1 MSQPP
6 RDSSAAQ
13 PFSAHE
19 ESKEAALIEHRVN
32 ADEMFTLIDG
42 ILPFE
47 ACLYY
52 QVLPLSIEGSR
63 LNLGMVN
70 PVDQA
75 AAEYVRRQISYIN
88 YSVVTWKISSDWHRG
103 SLSRYLSHAAKAKQ
117 LRQRTA
123 QQEGDADAPVTS
135 ISDLFNS
142 QATLVVDTPEELEGE
157 LRAKKNPAS
166 PPVAAETVPISE
178 PSGKAASDRQSELRP
193 PRVEDASQPLELKV
207 EAKYRSMP
215 PEALQQLSSKNL
227 MEALLSQVLEEGIG
241 RLYFECHADYG
252 RILWSRDGVVQSVLN
267 SVSPETFQG
276 VINEFKRMTH
286 LPMLRVTKAR
296 QVEIE
301 RLFEGERVLLRFR
314 VMPTAEGEEA
324 TLQVLRGTALKFHQQ
339 QQIENLGRDAL
350 SIAQNLQQR
359 LSEIRKRGRQTL
371 NFSITQK
378 ETLPAIIRMLK
389 QMEAQIQEM
398 MQAVSAE
405 AENQAETEEQEEG

>member
-6 RDSSAAQ
+6 KDSSAAQ

-19 ESKEAALIEHRVN
+19 ESKEAALVEHRVN

-88 YSVVTWKISSDWHRG
+88 YSVVTWKISSDWHRD
-103 SLSRYLSHAAKAKQ
+103 SLSRYLSHAAKIKQ
-117 LRQRTA
+117 LRNRTSQA
-123 QQEGDADAPVTS
+123 KGEDATDVATPPDPS
-135 ISDLFNS
+135 NY
-142 QATLVVDTPEELEGE
+142 QATLVVDTPEELEDNFQAQ
-157 LRAKKNPAS
+157 RTP
-166 PPVAAETVPISE
+166 
-178 PSGKAASDRQSELRP
+178 AASSAASGSSPSNRSNEKEEASTRQSTSKL
-193 PRVEDASQPLELKV
+193 PRVENAPQPLELKV
-207 EAKYRSMP
+207 EAKYRFMT
-215 PEALQQLSSKNL
+215 PEALRQLSSKSL

-241 RLYFECHADYG
+241 RLYFECHADHG
-252 RILWSRDGVVQSVLN
+252 RILWSRDGVVQLVLDA
-267 SVSPETFQG
+267 VSSETFQG

-286 LPMLRVTKAR
+286 LPMLRMSKAK

-301 RLFEGERVLLRFR
+301 RLLQGERVLLRFR

-324 TLQVLRGTALKFHQQ
+324 TLQVLRGTALKFYQQ

-350 SIAQNLQQR
+350 GIAQNLQQR
-359 LSEIRKRGRQTL
+359 LSEIRDRGRQTL
-371 NFSITQK
+371 NFSITQQ
-378 ETLPAIIRMLK
+378 ETLPAIIRMLR

-398 MQAVSAE
+398 MQATSSE
-405 AENQAETEEQEEG
+405 SDGQEGEEN

>member
-6 RDSSAAQ
+6 KDSSAAQ

-19 ESKEAALIEHRVN
+19 ESREAALVEHRVN

-52 QVLPLSIEGSR
+52 QVLPLWIEGSR

-88 YSVVTWKISSDWHRG
+88 YSVVTWKVSSDWHRD
-103 SLSRYLSHAAKAKQ
+103 SLSRYLSHAAKIKQ

-123 QQEGDADAPVTS
+123 QSTEEDANSVATS
-135 ISDLFNS
+135 SNFVNS
-142 QATLVVDTPEELEGE
+142 QATLVVDTPEELEAE
-157 LRAKKNPAS
+157 RHTQKAPAS
-166 PPVAAETVPISE
+166 PPTASVDSPASQVPE
-178 PSGKAASDRQSELRP
+178 QAKAVTRKPVSTSKD
-193 PRVEDASQPLELKV
+193 VDDASQPLELKI
-207 EAKYRSMP
+207 ETKYRSMSL
-215 PEALQQLSSKNL
+215 EVLHQLSSKSL

-241 RLYFECHADYG
+241 RLYFEWHPDHG

-267 SVSPETFQG
+267 AVSLETFQG
-276 VINEFKRMTH
+276 VINEFKRLTH
-286 LPMLRVTKAR
+286 LPMLRMSKAK

-301 RLFEGERVLLRFR
+301 RLFQGDRVLLRFR

-324 TLQVLRGTALKFHQQ
+324 TLQVLRGTALKFYQQ

-350 SIAQNLQQR
+350 GIAQNLQQR
-359 LSEIRKRGRQTL
+359 LSEIRDRGRQTL
-371 NFSITQK
+371 NFSVTQQ
-378 ETLPAIIRMLK
+378 ETLPAIIRMLR

-398 MQAVSAE
+398 MQAASTDADNKEEE
-405 AENQAETEEQEEG
+405 AE

>member
-6 RDSSAAQ
+6 KDSSAAQ

-19 ESKEAALIEHRVN
+19 ESKEAALVEHRVN

-88 YSVVTWKISSDWHRG
+88 YSVVTWKISSDWHRD
-103 SLSRYLSHAAKAKQ
+103 SLSRYLSHAAKIKQ
-117 LRQRTA
+117 LRNRTSQA
-123 QQEGDADAPVTS
+123 KGEDATDAATPPDPS
-135 ISDLFNS
+135 NY
-142 QATLVVDTPEELEGE
+142 QATLVVDTPEELEDNFQAQ
-157 LRAKKNPAS
+157 RT
-166 PPVAAETVPISE
+166 PVA
-178 PSGKAASDRQSELRP
+178 PSAASESSPSNRSNEREEASTRQATTKL
-193 PRVEDASQPLELKV
+193 PRVENAPQPLELKV
-207 EAKYRSMP
+207 EAKYRFMR
-215 PEALQQLSSKNL
+215 PEALRQLSSKSL

-241 RLYFECHADYG
+241 RLYFECHADHG
-252 RILWSRDGVVQSVLN
+252 RILWSRDGVVQLVLDA
-267 SVSPETFQG
+267 VSSETFQG

-286 LPMLRVTKAR
+286 LPMLRMSKAK

-301 RLFEGERVLLRFR
+301 RLLQGERVLLRFR

-324 TLQVLRGTALKFHQQ
+324 TLQVLRGTALKFYQQ
-339 QQIENLGRDAL
+339 QQIEKLGRDAL
-350 SIAQNLQQR
+350 GIAQNLQQR
-359 LSEIRKRGRQTL
+359 LSEIRDRGRQTL
-371 NFSITQK
+371 NFSITQQ
-378 ETLPAIIRMLK
+378 ETLPAIIRMLR

-398 MQAVSAE
+398 MQATSSE
-405 AENQAETEEQEEG
+405 ADGQEGEEN